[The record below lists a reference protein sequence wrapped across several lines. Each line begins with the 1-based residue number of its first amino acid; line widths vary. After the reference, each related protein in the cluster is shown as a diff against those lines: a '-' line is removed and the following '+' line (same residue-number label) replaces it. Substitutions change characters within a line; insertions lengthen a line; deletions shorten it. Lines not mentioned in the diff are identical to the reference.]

1 MSKPKIIIDGLY
13 PAWLDSVYSDP
24 IYTAMILMPDSLV
37 SGDDA

>member
-1 MSKPKIIIDGLY
+1 MSKPKRIIGGLY

-24 IYTAMILMPDSLV
+24 IYTVMILMPDSLV